1 MGLTFLS
8 EEQRNP
14 TNQSPAQPPV
24 NPCVELQAQL
34 DEVNQFI
41 DENNLLKNFY
51 LWQELKKQMYDTSAE
66 VIEDTLTLGDV
77 ASLENEQ

>member
-14 TNQSPAQPPV
+14 INQSPAQPPV
-24 NPCVELQAQL
+24 DPCAEIQAQL
-34 DEVNQFI
+34 DELQQFI

-51 LWQELKKQMYDTSAE
+51 MWQELRDEFNKKKEIEAQGGFEE
-66 VIEDTLTLGDV
+66 VK
-77 ASLENEQ
+77 

>member
-24 NPCVELQAQL
+24 NPCAAIQEERDLM
-34 DEVNQFI
+34 NQFLEELGHAI
-41 DENNLLKNFY
+41 TYDLWKSAKEEVEKMKAQYRENDGF
-51 LWQELKKQMYDTSAE
+51 EE
-66 VIEDTLTLGDV
+66 VK
-77 ASLENEQ
+77 